1 MGLYEKY
8 LLPRVINL
16 ACGSRPVMYQRRLV
30 VPEAS
35 GEVLEIGVGSGLNA
49 PFYDAEKVTQLW
61 ALEPSAAMRQQASE
75 RFAALT
81 VPYQWLDLPGEQIPL
96 ADHSIDTVVL
106 TFTLC
111 TIPDPLM
118 ALAQMKRV
126 LKPNGRLLFCEH
138 GLAPDAGVARWQQ
151 RLNPLWRPLA
161 GGCNLNRPID
171 QLLTNAGFVTESL
184 TQRYLPSTPRVAGYV
199 YWGTARHA

>member
-8 LLPRVINL
+8 LLPSVINA
-16 ACGSRPVMYQRRLV
+16 ACGSKPVMYQRRLV

-49 PFYDAEKVTQLW
+49 PFYDPQKVTKLW
-61 ALEPSAAMRQQASE
+61 ALEPSLGMREKAAE
-75 RFAALT
+75 RFAALQI
-81 VPYQWLDLPGEQIPL
+81 PYQWLDLPGEQLPL
-96 ADHSIDTVVL
+96 PDQSIDTVVL

-111 TIPDPLM
+111 TIPDPLA

-126 LKPNGRLLFCEH
+126 LKADGRLLFCEH
-138 GLAPDAGVARWQQ
+138 GLAPDAAVARWQQ
-151 RLNPLWRPLA
+151 RLNPIWRPLA

-171 QLLTNAGFVTESL
+171 QLLISAGFATESL